1 MSRKM
6 DTTTIEEIGV
16 NELER
21 SLLYSETLSPIFKRR
36 DKYPV
41 WDGEIML
48 YSEGHKNDNSY
59 LKGKIPVQIKAKTN
73 TNIPYSGCSH
83 SIPVEDLNI
92 FLRDGG
98 IAYFVVYVN
107 PTNPKENKSFYALL
121 AQVDLVRYITSAGD
135 QKSIKVNMVELPDID
150 ISVEN
155 AFLDF
160 YNDCKRQANY
170 SKPIFLKD
178 VEHDVE
184 SLKIMFTFASKD
196 RTELYKHITTHENF
210 VYATFKGDPTKT
222 PHPLGDRRYKFKA
235 FQEVDLDI
243 KIKENVYFNKC
254 IVEIENGEMYIVIR
268 DVMRFA
274 FPMEMTDVPFEGK
287 VHINTVYRTLS
298 QQIHILDFLIAVINE
313 GGFYVGDVKMS
324 VSDIGQDDLNHLQSE
339 LEGAKNLQKVLEDFH
354 VKKDLDVSNLTS
366 DDKRNINTLISKF
379 IFNKTIDFTDLR
391 PPRFAKMDIANVSIL
406 FFVDKDKD
414 DNIRLTPAYDLS
426 AFIFTTDVEKGDKK
440 IVIPPYVGY
449 DSEIFRD
456 VCNINYSDFL
466 SSFTEKRTDENRF
479 YQSMNWTLLRM
490 LMGYDA
496 QEQKSKVLIETAYNM
511 AKWLLE
517 NDPDTSS
524 HYIHVINVIQIKKR
538 LRIFEKKDEECLY
551 DILERKDSGDELKFA
566 SYLLLD
572 DFTMANR
579 YFNKMEEATK
589 EQYRKSLPLY
599 NLLKNAS

>member
-6 DTTTIEEIGV
+6 DNTTIEEIGV
-16 NELER
+16 NDLER

-36 DKYPV
+36 DKFPV

-48 YSEGHKNDNSY
+48 YNEGHKNSNNS
-59 LKGKIPVQIKAKTN
+59 LIGKLPVQIKAKTN
-73 TNIPYSGCSH
+73 TNIPYSECLQN
-83 SIPVEDLNI
+83 IPVEELNI

-107 PTNPKENKSFYALL
+107 PTTPKENKAFYALL
-121 AQVDLVRYITSAGD
+121 APVDLVRYITSAGS
-135 QKSIKVNMVELPDID
+135 QKSIKVNMVELPDLN

-155 AFLDF
+155 IFLDF

-170 SKPIFLKD
+170 SKPIFLND

-196 RTELYKHITTHENF
+196 KTELYKHLTTHENF

-243 KIKENVYFNKC
+243 KVKENVYFNKC
-254 IVEIENGEMYIVIR
+254 IVEIENGELYIVIK

-274 FPMEMTDVPFEGK
+274 FPMELTDVPFEGK

-298 QQIHILDFLIAVINE
+298 QQIHILKFLIAVINE
-313 GGFYVGDVKMS
+313 GGFYVGGVKMR
-324 VSDIGQDDLNHLQSE
+324 VSDIGQDDFTHLRSE
-339 LEGAKNLQKVLEDFH
+339 LEGAENLQKILWDLH
-354 VKKDLDVSNLTS
+354 IKKDLDVSNLTVEET
-366 DDKRNINTLISKF
+366 RNINTLINKF
-379 IFNKTIDFTDLR
+379 IFNRTIAFTDLI

-406 FFVDKDKD
+406 FFVDKDQD
-414 DNIRLTPAYDLS
+414 DNIRLTPAYDLNT
-426 AFIFTTDVEKGDKK
+426 FIFTTEVENGDKK

-449 DSEIFRD
+449 DCEIFRD

-466 SSFTEKRTDENRF
+466 PSFTEKRTEENRF

-496 QEQKSKVLIETAYNM
+496 QEQKNKDLIETAYDM
-511 AKWLLE
+511 ANWLVE
-517 NDPDTSS
+517 NDPDKSS

-538 LRIFEKKDEECLY
+538 LNILEKKDEECLY
-551 DILERKDSGDELKFA
+551 DILEMKDCGNELKFA
-566 SYLLLD
+566 AYLLLD

-579 YFNKMEEATK
+579 YFNKMEESSK
-589 EQYRKSLPLY
+589 EQYKKSLPLY